1 MQADELLASL
11 DDEQRAVATAL
22 HGPVCVRAGAGTGK
36 TRAITHR
43 IAYGVATGAYD
54 PSKVMALTF
63 TTRAAGELR
72 ARLGALGARGVQ
84 VRTFHSA
91 ALAQLNHFWP
101 ILAGRPAPRVFELK
115 SRMLTEAAERVK
127 VRCDRATLRDLAAA
141 IELRKVTG
149 STRSQFEARLH
160 AHGAPGTLTVA
171 QALAIEIAYEQVK
184 DDRHAIDFEDVL
196 LATAGMIEAEPSVAL
211 NVRESYRHFVVDEY
225 QDVSPAQQR
234 LLELWL
240 GKRTELCVVG
250 DASQTIYSF
259 AGANAEYLLGFER
272 RYDDAQVVELVRNYR
287 STAEIVGLANEV
299 MRGRPGALRLVAA
312 GEAGAGAGAGA
323 TAQPQSA
330 VATRPNPT
338 VEPVAA
344 RAAFASRAA
353 ALAAKDP
360 LPSATSAA
368 EFADSA
374 TEATQIAAQ
383 IVELI
388 RRGLAPSDIA
398 VLVRVNAQSA
408 LFETALDNAGVNVR
422 VRGGVR
428 FFDQPEVRQAV
439 QGIRAAAVAEQ
450 HDGLITAVTKVLGQ
464 LGWSA
469 QAPSERGA
477 VRSRWESLNVIA
489 GMADARA
496 TTATL
501 RQFADELWARAEVH
515 HEPDLDAVTI
525 STLHA
530 AKGLEWDCVFIAG
543 VNEGLLPISY
553 ANGLEAIDEER
564 RLFYVGVTRA
574 KRRLHLS
581 WAATSPSRAP
591 QQASRFLRD
600 LGTHIPDA
608 PRAGSAVRHP
618 TAD

>member
-1 MQADELLASL
+1 MQPDALLASL
-11 DDEQRAVATAL
+11 DDEQRAVALAI

-72 ARLGALGARGVQ
+72 SRLGALGARGVQ

-101 ILAGRPAPRVFELK
+101 ILAGRPAPRVYELK
-115 SRMLTEAAERVK
+115 ARMLTEAAERVK
-127 VRCDRATLRDLAAA
+127 VRCDRPTLRDLAAA

-149 STRSQFEARLH
+149 SSRAQFEARLH

-171 QALAIEIAYEQVK
+171 QALAIESAYEQVK
-184 DDRHAIDFEDVL
+184 DERHAIDFEDVL

-211 NVRESYRHFVVDEY
+211 HVRESYRHFVVDEY

-234 LLELWL
+234 LLDLWL

-299 MRGRPGALRLVAA
+299 MRGRPGALNLVAA
-312 GEAGAGAGAGA
+312 GAV
-323 TAQPQSA
+323 AQPA
-330 VATRPNPT
+330 PT
-338 VEPVAA
+338 VP
-344 RAAFASRAA
+344 RYGPG
-353 ALAAKDP
+353 AAKAKASAAVP
-360 LPSATSAA
+360 AATSVA
-368 EFADSA
+368 EFADAA

-383 IVELI
+383 IAELI
-388 RRGLAPSDIA
+388 RRGMPPSEIA

-408 LFETALDNAGVNVR
+408 LFEEALDDAGVNVR

-450 HDGLITAVTKVLGQ
+450 HDPLITAVTKVLRQ
-464 LGWSA
+464 LGWTPE
-469 QAPSERGA
+469 APSERGA
-477 VRSRWESLNVIA
+477 IRSRWESLNVIA
-489 GMADARA
+489 GMADAQA
-496 TTATL
+496 ATATL

-530 AKGLEWDCVFIAG
+530 AKGLEWETVFLAG

-553 ANGLEAIDEER
+553 AHGLEAIDEER

-581 WAATSPSRAP
+581 WAAMSPSRAP
-591 QQASRFLRD
+591 QQASRFVRD
-600 LGTHIPDA
+600 LGTHIPGAVRPASADRR
-608 PRAGSAVRHP
+608 PTAGSATRMPPAAGSRPV
-618 TAD
+618 